1 MAQDFERVL
10 KTSIGTSATEIRA
23 AANSDDA
30 IIGMRFANKG
40 TTAVTVDAT
49 VKNSSTSYYL
59 IKDAPIPAGGS
70 LELIDGGSKVV
81 LQSGDSVE
89 ALSDTASAVDCIL
102 SVVDSISTLGKLK
115 CDIWETVQQKVLL
128 VLRNKYLLLLILKL
142 HTH

>member
-30 IIGMRFANKG
+30 IIGMRFANKS
-40 TTAVTVDAT
+40 TSSVTVDAM
-49 VKNSSTSYYL
+49 VKNSSTSYFL

-89 ALSDTASAVDCIL
+89 ALASTASAVDVTVSYTHL
-102 SVVDSISTLGKLK
+102 TLPTKA
-115 CDIWETVQQKVLL
+115 
-128 VLRNKYLLLLILKL
+128 
-142 HTH
+142 

>member
-10 KTSIGTSATEIRA
+10 KQNIGTSATEIRA

-30 IIGMRFANKG
+30 IIGMRFANKS
-40 TTAVTVDAT
+40 TSAVTVDAT

-81 LQSGDSVE
+81 LMNGD
-89 ALSDTASAVDCIL
+89 AIKAYASAASSVDIIT
-102 SVVDSISTLGKLK
+102 SVVDTISA
-115 CDIWETVQQKVLL
+115 
-128 VLRNKYLLLLILKL
+128 
-142 HTH
+142 

>member
-40 TTAVTVDAT
+40 TVAVTVNAT
-49 VKNSSTSYYL
+49 VKNSGTSYFL
-59 IKDAPIPAGGS
+59 IKDAPIPVGGS

-89 ALSDTASAVDCIL
+89 AFISMSNINIVVILNDLSIIVFVL
-102 SVVDSISTLGKLK
+102 S
-115 CDIWETVQQKVLL
+115 
-128 VLRNKYLLLLILKL
+128 
-142 HTH
+142 

>member
-10 KTSIGTSATEIRA
+10 KTSIGTSATEVRA

-59 IKDAPIPAGGS
+59 IKDAPIPAGGALKAIS
-70 LELIDGGSKVV
+70 GQKIVMEASDV
-81 LQSGDSVE
+81 LSV
-89 ALSDTASAVDCIL
+89 AASAASSADC
-102 SVVDSISTLGKLK
+102 
-115 CDIWETVQQKVLL
+115 L
-128 VLRNKYLLLLILKL
+128 VSFLEDV
-142 HTH
+142 

>member
-10 KTSIGTSATEIRA
+10 KSSIGTSATEVRA

-49 VKNSSTSYYL
+49 VKNSSVSYYL

-70 LELIDGGSKVV
+70 LELIDGAKPPSSPTLVSIF
-81 LQSGDSVE
+81 L
-89 ALSDTASAVDCIL
+89 DCN
-102 SVVDSISTLGKLK
+102 SFFKF
-115 CDIWETVQQKVLL
+115 
-128 VLRNKYLLLLILKL
+128 
-142 HTH
+142 

>member
-10 KTSIGTSATEIRA
+10 KQNIGTSATEVRA

-30 IIGMRFANKG
+30 IIGMRFANKTG
-40 TTAVTVDAT
+40 SSVTVDAT

-59 IKDAPIPAGGS
+59 IKDAPVPAGGS

-89 ALSDTASAVDCIL
+89 ALCDTASAVDVIL
-102 SVVDSISTLGKLK
+102 SVVDSISTQFKEIIIWFRKYLK
-115 CDIWETVQQKVLL
+115 VVYQEIVLL
-128 VLRNKYLLLLILKL
+128 KI
-142 HTH
+142 